1 MSLPDFICIGAMRS
15 GTTWLD
21 KVLRSHP
28 EIYLPEKRKEI
39 HFFDQHYDRGIEW
52 YEDFFPND
60 HDLEKD
66 IKLGEITPAYL
77 YCKDSPQR
85 IYESVPNCRFIV
97 IFRNPA
103 ERAYSHYG
111 FLVKNYNER
120 RTFEKTV
127 AEEQELF
134 LKGLYGAQMERYLQY
149 FPIENFLFLFYE
161 EIAENPMGVLGKIEG
176 FLEVPIAGFDIN
188 HLQERRNS
196 SGHARFPKAHALACT
211 FRDKVRKYG
220 KYDLDWIWNLAK
232 KSGFQ
237 KIFES
242 EKNKLEPLNQETR
255 TKLMSEYESDITKLE
270 QLINA
275 DLSSWK
281 VSDHS
286 SP

>member
-28 EIYLPEKRKEI
+28 DIYLPEKRKEI
-39 HFFDQHYDRGIEW
+39 HFFDQYYDRGIEW
-52 YEDFFPND
+52 YEDFFSNVPP
-60 HDLEKD
+60 LEKD

-77 YCKDSPQR
+77 YVKDSPKR

-120 RTFEKTV
+120 RPFEKIV

-134 LKGLYGAQMERYLQY
+134 LKGLYGEQMERYLQY
-149 FPIENFLFLFYE
+149 FPIENFLILFYDD
-161 EIAENPMGVLGKIEG
+161 IAENPMGVLGKIED
-176 FLEVPIAGFDIN
+176 FLEVSIAGFDIT
-188 HLQERRNS
+188 HLQERRNP
-196 SGHARFPKAHALACT
+196 SGYARFPKARALACT
-211 FRDKVRKYG
+211 FRDNVR
-220 KYDLDWIWNLAK
+220 KYDLDWIWDLAK
-232 KSGFQ
+232 KSGLEQ
-237 KIFES
+237 IFES
-242 EKNKLEPLNQETR
+242 QKNKLEPLNQETR

-281 VSDHS
+281 NVSLRS
-286 SP
+286 